1 MKQEERIRKM
11 EELLDT
17 ALEAVSEMSAAM
29 GKYAEAQDAISTLD
43 GYYGSREW
51 KQDCEADESGKLPAT
66 LKRGI
71 LSQDGIWNML
81 ADVRELNDAI
91 VRMAEKL
98 K

>member
-1 MKQEERIRKM
+1 M
-11 EELLDT
+11 EGLLDT

-51 KQDCEADESGKLPAT
+51 KQDCEADESGKLPAA

>member
-1 MKQEERIRKM
+1 M
-11 EELLDT
+11 LDT
-17 ALEAVSEMSAAM
+17 ALEAVSKMSAAM
-29 GKYAEAQDAISTLD
+29 GKYAEAQDAINTLD

-81 ADVRELNDAI
+81 SDVRELNDAI